1 MVSSEKRQIS
11 LRTENK
17 QKTWYEKWFEN
28 RWIHFLV
35 LMVRISTQVG
45 GKRNLNQLLS
55 GSNIWPNMSVDYLR
69 YVIWFVNFQR
79 TPLCKYMYV
88 LVAQSCPTLCNPMY
102 CSPLGSSVHGILQAR
117 TLEWFPIS
125 FSNVSI
131 YPIQCLYFKFS

>member
-79 TPLCKYMYV
+79 TPLFKYMYV

>member
-1 MVSSEKRQIS
+1 
-11 LRTENK
+11 
-17 QKTWYEKWFEN
+17 
-28 RWIHFLV
+28 
-35 LMVRISTQVG
+35 MVRISKQVG
-45 GKRNLNQLLS
+45 SKSNLNQLLS
-55 GSNIWPNMSVDYLR
+55 GNNIWPNMSVDYLR
-69 YVIWFVNFQR
+69 YVIQFVNIQR

-102 CSPLGSSVHGILQAR
+102 CSPPGSSVHGILHAR